1 MPRMDSRP
9 IPSTGE
15 PLAVIGCGTWQAFDV
30 APDGAR
36 VGTLARVIGTLLDA
50 GGSVI
55 DSSPMYGRAEAVV
68 GKCLTAPGTRERAF
82 VATKVWT
89 RGRQAGI
96 EEMRRSLALL
106 GTPRL
111 DLMQIHNLLDW
122 RTHLATLRDWKAEGT
137 IRYFGITHY
146 TASAHAELAAV
157 MRREPLDF
165 VQVNYSL
172 EEPEAAHELLPLAA
186 DRGIAVIANRPF
198 GGGALVRRLRAQP
211 VPEWA
216 AEHGCRTWSQL
227 LLKYVLAHPAITCVI
242 PGTGDPDHM
251 AEDCAAGS
259 GPTIDPRRLARAV
272 L

>member
-1 MPRMDSRP
+1 MDTRP

-15 PLAVIGCGTWQAFDV
+15 PLPVIGCGTWQAFDV

-36 VGTLARVIGTLLDA
+36 VATLTSVVRTLLDA
-50 GGSVI
+50 GGSMI

-68 GKCLTAPGTRERAF
+68 GKCLIAPGMRERAF

-89 RGRQAGI
+89 RGREAGI

-137 IRYFGITHY
+137 IRYLGVTHY

-157 MRREPLDF
+157 MRSEPLDF

-172 EEPEAAHELLPLAA
+172 EEPEAAQELLPLAA

-198 GGGALVRRLRAQP
+198 GGGALVRRLRTEP
-211 VPEWA
+211 VARVGGRDA
-216 AEHGCRTWSQL
+216 AVARGRSCCSNTSSRIRLSPASSRERAIPITWR
-227 LLKYVLAHPAITCVI
+227 KTA
-242 PGTGDPDHM
+242 
-251 AEDCAAGS
+251 AAGTA
-259 GPTIDPRRLARAV
+259 PFIDPRRLAGMG